1 MNIFVGNLAPT
12 ATQEDL
18 AQAFGGYGTLLNVI
32 LVKDPATGEHR
43 GYGHIFIAPDAAA
56 QAAIAELNGLPL
68 KGQRLTV
75 RECIYRTADRNRS
88 RLAGRPERAGS
99 RESARRRGSRAL
111 PARLIDRN
119 S

>member
-1 MNIFVGNLAPT
+1 MNIFVGNLAPA

-18 AQAFGGYGTLLNVI
+18 ERAFGGYGTLLNAI
-32 LVKDPATGEHR
+32 LVKDPATGKPR
-43 GYGHIFIAPDAAA
+43 GYGHVFIAPDAAA

-75 RECIYRTADRNRS
+75 RECIYRTADRNRG
-88 RLAGRPERAGS
+88 RLAGRLERPWSGEA
-99 RESARRRGSRAL
+99 ERRRGSRAV
-111 PARLIDRN
+111 PGRLTDRD